1 LPQHKSHIDPSRSV
15 RLKFLFVTNFTRVA
29 TLAACF
35 VCWIASAQTARK
47 QASKDSASD
56 HKLVSIHVTGSQ
68 RYSREEIT
76 AACGLTIGSNAT
88 EDDFKKA
95 TQGLG
100 ETGLFSN
107 ISYSFAYSPAGT
119 KLDLQLTDS
128 DKMVPA
134 RFENFVWFSDQELI
148 AKIHESLPLFRGQV
162 PVGGDF
168 SDQVSDSLQ
177 ALLLQ
182 HSLAARAD
190 YIRDAQENDGPIV
203 AVNFRVTGINLRVHE
218 LTVPNASP
226 AEQAA
231 LSAAAK
237 KLEGAEYLRSQ
248 VVLFAK
254 ATLLPIYRERG
265 FLKANFSDPQTKVF
279 QDDPTD
285 TQVDIALPVNPG
297 LQYKTGKFTWDGNT
311 AFPAEKLQSLIR
323 LQPGQPANAVQLD
336 WDLEAIHKLYGTVGR
351 MTESVTPEAEFDDA
365 ASSVAYKFHVHE
377 GEVFHLGDVDIQGL
391 DSKLTDRVR
400 DAWTLQAED
409 PYDSGYAKRFVDQA
423 WKLLPSN
430 PNWTVSIHE
439 GVNEKDKTVDVTL
452 RYGQKP

>member
-1 LPQHKSHIDPSRSV
+1 M
-15 RLKFLFVTNFTRVA
+15 TNSTRIA
-29 TLAACF
+29 TFAVCF
-35 VCWIASAQTARK
+35 VSLISSAQTSRK
-47 QASKDSASD
+47 PAPKDSAND
-56 HKLVSIHVTGSQ
+56 HKLISVRVTGSQ
-68 RYSREEIT
+68 RYSPEEIT
-76 AACGLTIGSNAT
+76 AACGLKIGSNAT

-95 TQGLG
+95 TQSLG

-107 ISYSFAYSPAGT
+107 ISYSFAYSPVGT
-119 KLDLQLTDS
+119 KLDLQLTDN
-128 DKMVPA
+128 DKMVPT

-168 SDQVSDSLQ
+168 SDQVSDALQ

-190 YIRDAQENDGPIV
+190 YIREAEENDGPIV

-226 AEQAA
+226 AEQAPLA
-231 LSAAAK
+231 AAAK

-248 VVLFAK
+248 VALFAK

-265 FLKANFSDPQTKVF
+265 FLQANFSDPQTKVF
-279 QDDPTD
+279 QEDQGDA
-285 TQVDIALPVNPG
+285 QVDIALPVNPG
-297 LQYKTGKFTWDGNT
+297 LQYKTGKLAWDGNT

-351 MTESVTPEAEFDDA
+351 MTEAVIPEAEFDDA
-365 ASSVAYKFHVHE
+365 AGSVAYKFHVHE
-377 GEVFHLGDVDIQGL
+377 GDVFHLGDLDIRGL

-400 DAWTLQAED
+400 DTWTLQPED
-409 PYDSGYAKRFVDQA
+409 PYDSGYAKRFVEQA
-423 WKLLPSN
+423 WKLLPAN
-430 PNWTVSIHE
+430 MNWTVNIHE
-439 GVNEKDKTVDVTL
+439 GVNEKDKTVDVTV